1 MSDLNQSDVY
11 WPGLTENAVGGIAHI
26 TLIPAVVFLIID
38 PYRRFFFVRFHS
50 WQSIFFF
57 IAWALVNIEVGIV
70 QSMAPAIIV
79 QTLSPLQITG
89 LIFFVIWLTV
99 FIDAFNGKPIKLS
112 IVGELAE
119 KQTNR

>member
-1 MSDLNQSDVY
+1 
-11 WPGLTENAVGGIAHI
+11 
-26 TLIPAVVFLIID
+26 
-38 PYRRFFFVRFHS
+38 
-50 WQSIFFF
+50 
-57 IAWALVNIEVGIV
+57 
-70 QSMAPAIIV
+70 MAPAIIV

>member
-1 MSDLNQSDVY
+1 
-11 WPGLTENAVGGIAHI
+11 
-26 TLIPAVVFLIID
+26 
-38 PYRRFFFVRFHS
+38 
-50 WQSIFFF
+50 
-57 IAWALVNIEVGIV
+57 VNIEVGIV